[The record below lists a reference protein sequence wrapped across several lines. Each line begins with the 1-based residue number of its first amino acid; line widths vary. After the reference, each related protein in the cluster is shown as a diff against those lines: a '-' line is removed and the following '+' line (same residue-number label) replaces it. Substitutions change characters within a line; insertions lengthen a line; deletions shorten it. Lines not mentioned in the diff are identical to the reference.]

1 MANGFSNEYRI
12 IFGNIRKNCN
22 NRFCYFGKHRNLV
35 LAIQTHLYLNIFNLK
50 VVLMTEFSKAVV
62 SCIVEWSKGS
72 TACNGNT
79 ECLEQSARQLRQCLD
94 AAFPDS
100 KKVELESDKVNY
112 MLSSVFFLANRL
124 SKAVEG
130 LAEFDRVMN
139 GIEKVGKASLEETEN
154 QELHTK
160 FQKELDDILG
170 KYF

>member
-1 MANGFSNEYRI
+1 
-12 IFGNIRKNCN
+12 
-22 NRFCYFGKHRNLV
+22 
-35 LAIQTHLYLNIFNLK
+35 
-50 VVLMTEFSKAVV
+50 MTEFSKSAVN
-62 SCIVEWSKGS
+62 CITEWGKRCE
-72 TACNGNT
+72 ACNGNT
-79 ECLEQSARQLRQCLD
+79 ECLEQTARQLRNCLD

-124 SKAVEG
+124 SKATEG

-139 GIEKVGKASLEETEN
+139 NIEKVGKSSLEEKEN
-154 QELHTK
+154 QQLHTK

>member
-1 MANGFSNEYRI
+1 
-12 IFGNIRKNCN
+12 
-22 NRFCYFGKHRNLV
+22 
-35 LAIQTHLYLNIFNLK
+35 
-50 VVLMTEFSKAVV
+50 MTEFSKAVA
-62 SCIVEWSKGS
+62 SCVAEWSKRS
-72 TACNGNT
+72 ADCNGNK
-79 ECLEQSARQLRQCLD
+79 ECLEYSARELRKCLD

-124 SKAVEG
+124 SKATEG

-139 GIEKVGKASLEETEN
+139 SIEKVGKASLEQKEN

-160 FQKELDDILG
+160 FQKELDNILG

>member
-1 MANGFSNEYRI
+1 
-12 IFGNIRKNCN
+12 
-22 NRFCYFGKHRNLV
+22 
-35 LAIQTHLYLNIFNLK
+35 
-50 VVLMTEFSKAVV
+50 MTEFSKAVV
-62 SCIVEWSKGS
+62 NCIAEWGRRSA
-72 TACNGNT
+72 ACNGNT
-79 ECLEQSARQLRQCLD
+79 KCLEQSARQLRECLD

-139 GIEKVGKASLEETEN
+139 SSQEVGDSSLEEKEN
-154 QELHTK
+154 RQIHTK
-160 FQKELDDILG
+160 FQEDLDDILA

>member
-1 MANGFSNEYRI
+1 
-12 IFGNIRKNCN
+12 
-22 NRFCYFGKHRNLV
+22 
-35 LAIQTHLYLNIFNLK
+35 
-50 VVLMTEFSKAVV
+50 MTEFSKTIV
-62 SCIVEWSKGS
+62 SCIAEWSKMS
-72 TACNGNT
+72 ADCIGNR
-79 ECLEQSARQLRQCLD
+79 ECLEKSARRLRECLD

-112 MLSSVFFLANRL
+112 MFSSVFFLANRL
-124 SKAVEG
+124 SKATEG

-139 GIEKVGKASLEETEN
+139 SIEKVGKTSLEQKEN

>member
-1 MANGFSNEYRI
+1 
-12 IFGNIRKNCN
+12 
-22 NRFCYFGKHRNLV
+22 
-35 LAIQTHLYLNIFNLK
+35 
-50 VVLMTEFSKAVV
+50 MTEFSKAVV
-62 SCIVEWSKGS
+62 SCIVEWSKRS

-79 ECLEQSARQLRQCLD
+79 ECLEQSARQLRECLD
-94 AAFPDS
+94 SAFPDS

-124 SKAVEG
+124 SKATEG

-139 GIEKVGKASLEETEN
+139 SIEKVGKASLEQKEN

-160 FQKELDDILG
+160 FQKELDNILA

>member
-1 MANGFSNEYRI
+1 
-12 IFGNIRKNCN
+12 
-22 NRFCYFGKHRNLV
+22 
-35 LAIQTHLYLNIFNLK
+35 
-50 VVLMTEFSKAVV
+50 MTEFSKTVV
-62 SCIVEWSKGS
+62 SCIAEWSKRS
-72 TACNGNT
+72 ADCNGNI
-79 ECLEQSARQLRQCLD
+79 ECLEQSARQLRKCLD

-100 KKVELESDKVNY
+100 KRIELESDKVNY

-124 SKAVEG
+124 SKATEG

-139 GIEKVGKASLEETEN
+139 SIEKVGKTSLEQKEN

>member
-1 MANGFSNEYRI
+1 
-12 IFGNIRKNCN
+12 
-22 NRFCYFGKHRNLV
+22 
-35 LAIQTHLYLNIFNLK
+35 
-50 VVLMTEFSKAVV
+50 MTEFSKAVV
-62 SCIVEWSKGS
+62 KCIVEWSKKS
-72 TACNGNT
+72 VTCDGNT
-79 ECLEQSARQLRQCLD
+79 ECLEQSARHLRECLD

-100 KKVELESDKVNY
+100 KKIELQSDKVNY

-124 SKAVEG
+124 SKATEG

-139 GIEKVGKASLEETEN
+139 SMERIGKASLEQKEN